1 MNRCWTSPSG
11 CRIYC
16 SSTTIAGAGNHR
28 RQGIELM
35 PYMYLCCAIVF
46 EVIGTAALKETAGFS
61 RLWPSA
67 VTLTAYGIS
76 FWALAMTLKSIPVG
90 LTYAIWSGVGIV
102 LVSAIGWFR
111 YKQSLDTPA
120 LIGLGLII
128 SGVVIANAFSK
139 SFSH

>member
-1 MNRCWTSPSG
+1 MSRCWTSPSG
-11 CRIYC
+11 CRIYF
-16 SSTTIAGAGNHR
+16 SSTTIAKAENHR
-28 RQGIELM
+28 RQGIKLM
-35 PYMYLCCAIVF
+35 PYVYLCCAIVF

-61 RLWPSA
+61 RLWPSV
-67 VTLTAYGIS
+67 VTLTSYGIS
-76 FWALAMTLKSIPVG
+76 FWALAMTLKTIPVG
-90 LTYAIWSGVGIV
+90 LTYATWSGVGIV

-128 SGVVIANAFSK
+128 SGVVVANAFSK

>member
-1 MNRCWTSPSG
+1 
-11 CRIYC
+11 
-16 SSTTIAGAGNHR
+16 
-28 RQGIELM
+28 M

-46 EVIGTAALKETAGFS
+46 EVIGTAAL
-61 RLWPSA
+61 
-67 VTLTAYGIS
+67 
-76 FWALAMTLKSIPVG
+76 AMTLKSIPVG
-90 LTYAIWSGVGIV
+90 LTYATWSGVGIV

-111 YKQSLDTPA
+111 YKQSLDMPA

>member
-1 MNRCWTSPSG
+1 MSRCWISRSDCP
-11 CRIYC
+11 IYC
-16 SSTTIAGAGNHR
+16 SSTTIAGVQNRH

-46 EVIGTAALKETAGFS
+46 EVIGTAALKETVGFS

-67 VTLTAYGIS
+67 VTLTSYGIS

-90 LTYAIWSGVGIV
+90 LTYATWSGVGIV

>member
-1 MNRCWTSPSG
+1 
-11 CRIYC
+11 
-16 SSTTIAGAGNHR
+16 
-28 RQGIELM
+28 M

-46 EVIGTAALKETAGFS
+46 EVIGTAALKETVGFS

-67 VTLTAYGIS
+67 VTLTSYGIS

-90 LTYAIWSGVGIV
+90 LTYATWSGVGIV